1 MILRYLLVMALLGMT
16 QACTPILVQ
25 TTGEEGIQEDPRKRS
40 MGTVV
45 EDQSVETRVEVN
57 MKTRQNAFRDT
68 SFSVF
73 SHNGI
78 VLLVGQ
84 VPTQEL
90 KEQATQIAA
99 DTSTHIRRIHNELE
113 IGENR
118 GFMTLTGDTWLAT
131 KVRTQLAAN
140 DEVDA
145 SSMRV
150 IANNGVIYLM
160 GILDES
166 EGDRAANLARNVG
179 GVSRVVK
186 VFEYL

>member
-1 MILRYLLVMALLGMT
+1 MSIRYLFLAAVLATAPGCTALL
-16 QACTPILVQ
+16 VE
-25 TTGEEGIQEDPRKRS
+25 TTGEDGIREDPRSRT

-57 MKTRQNAFRDT
+57 MKSRQPEFRNAAFD
-68 SFSVF
+68 VF

-84 VPTQEL
+84 VSSQEL
-90 KEQATQIAA
+90 KEEATRIAA
-99 DTSTHIRRIHNELE
+99 DTSDHIRRIHNELQVA
-113 IGENR
+113 GNR
-118 GFMTLTGDTWLAT
+118 GFLTRTSDSWLAT

-140 DEVDA
+140 DDVDA
-145 SSMRV
+145 STIRV

-160 GILDES
+160 GILDEA
-166 EGDRAANLARNVG
+166 EGDRAARLTRNVG